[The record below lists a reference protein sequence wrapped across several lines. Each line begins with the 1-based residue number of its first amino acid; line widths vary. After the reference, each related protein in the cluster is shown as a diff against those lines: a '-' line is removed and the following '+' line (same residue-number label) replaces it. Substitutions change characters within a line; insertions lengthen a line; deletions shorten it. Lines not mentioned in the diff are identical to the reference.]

1 MGKYE
6 YIQIQ
11 LASPNEI
18 RGWSYGEVKSGE
30 TINYRTGK
38 PEVEGLFCEVIFG
51 PTKDFQC
58 SCTKSKRQTDIGQK
72 CDKCG
77 VEITE
82 AKVRR
87 ERMGHIELAA
97 PVVHEWYFK
106 SGKLATLLEMKKDE
120 LRRIMYLAAY
130 IVIQPG
136 ETDLTKNQI
145 LSEQDHARFLTQYGN
160 RFKALTGAEAIEKLL
175 TDMNLEV
182 EDQKLRRELEIAP
195 KQKRSHLTKRLDIIE
210 AFMHSENR
218 PEWMVL
224 HVLPVL
230 PPDLRPLVQ
239 LDGGRFAT
247 TDLNK
252 LYKRIIDRNK
262 RLRKLY
268 TQNAPY
274 LMIKNEKRMIQ
285 EAVDALIDNS
295 SKKARRVMEKN
306 RPLKSLSESL
316 QGKQGR
322 FRQNL
327 LGKRV
332 DYSGRSVIVV
342 GPDLQMHQCGLP
354 KQMAL
359 SLFRPFVIRQMIEDE
374 LEPNMSTNKAKILI
388 DREDPRVW
396 AELEKVIREHPVLL
410 NRAPTLH
417 RLGIQAFEPKLVE
430 GKAIRLHPLV
440 TPAFNADFDGDQ
452 MAVHLPLSAEAQ
464 AEARLLMLASNN
476 ILNPKDG
483 KPVVTPSQDMVLG
496 NFYLTIERVGDLGE
510 GSVFKDQNEAEL
522 AYESGVISLHAR
534 IALPAKNFPLFKL
547 TNEQREQYL
556 ITTYGKLIFNNILPT
571 EYVPEAFSY
580 LNEPTF
586 ENLTGIIDDKFF
598 VARGT
603 NIREYCKAQPIVS
616 AFKKGFL
623 SDIIAHVLKL
633 SHTTETSKM
642 LDKMKDLGFKYS
654 TIAGITVASSDVKI
668 VKNKPKVIEKAQT
681 QVRRYQAAYE
691 RGLLTNTERYDRT
704 IKEWDLAKKTL
715 EDVIRTEMA
724 EQADTNDIYMMAHS
738 GARGN
743 ASNFTQLEGMRG
755 LMANPSG
762 KTIELPIISAF
773 IEGLSMSEFF
783 ISTHGARKGSTD
795 TALKTADSGYLT
807 RRLCDVSQEIVITE
821 EDCGTDR
828 GFLVADL
835 RNEDGTMLETIR
847 DRIVGRFASSQVVH
861 PTTEALIVD
870 RNQYITE
877 ELADTLLA
885 AGVTE
890 VMIRSNLTCETRGG
904 LCIHCYGKNLA
915 TGSVVEIGEAVGTIA
930 AQSIGEPGTQLT
942 MRTFHTGGVAGTD
955 ITQGLPRIEQLF
967 EARNPKNPAAI
978 AEIEGT
984 VKDIQLAER
993 GNHYVITVEGKYHT
1007 IDHKTESAN
1016 VNMVVAVGDKVD
1028 LGQPMTEGHISPK
1041 DLLRVATVDKVQ
1053 NYILKEVQKVY
1064 RSQGVE
1070 IQDKHIEVIVGQMF
1084 KNIMIVE
1091 EGDTKLLPGILVPI
1105 DQYQKAN
1112 LAALMEGKN
1121 PAIGRPQ
1128 ILSITKSAV
1137 NSESFLSAASFQQT
1151 TKVLTDAAIQG
1162 KIDPLRGLK
1171 ENVIIGGLIPAGTGL
1186 IKNVGISYEE
1196 PEVWDEE

>member
-145 LSEQDHARFLTQYGN
+145 LSEQDHARFLTQFGN

-175 TDMNLEV
+175 TDMNLEL
-182 EDQKLRRELEIAP
+182 EDKKLRRELEIAP

-534 IALPAKNFPLFKL
+534 IALPAKNLSLFKL
-547 TNEQREQYL
+547 TPKQREKYL
-556 ITTYGKLIFNNILPT
+556 VTTYGKLIFNAILPT
-571 EYVPEAFSY
+571 EYVPQAFSY
-580 LNEPTF
+580 LNEPTP
-586 ENLTGIIDDKFF
+586 ENLTGTIDDKFF
-598 VARGT
+598 VARGE
-603 NIREYCKAQPIVS
+603 NIREYIKNQPIVS

-654 TIAGITVASSDVKI
+654 TVAGITVASSDVKI
-668 VKNKPKVIEKAQT
+668 VKNKPKVIEKAQL
-681 QVRRYQAAYE
+681 QVRRYQAAFE
-691 RGLLTNTERYDRT
+691 RGLLTNNERYDRT

-715 EDVIRTEMA
+715 EEVIRTEMA

-773 IEGLSMSEFF
+773 IEGLTMSEFF

-835 RNEDGTMLETIR
+835 RNDDGTMLETIR

-861 PTTEALIVD
+861 PNKNTVIVD

-877 ELADTLLA
+877 ELADRLLTE
-885 AGVTE
+885 GVTE

-915 TGSVVEIGEAVGTIA
+915 TGTVVEIGEAVGTIA

-967 EARNPKNPAAI
+967 EARSPKNPAAI

-1007 IDHKTESAN
+1007 VDHKTESAN
-1016 VNMVVAVGDKVD
+1016 INLVVSVGDKVD
-1028 LGQPMTEGHISPK
+1028 VGQPMTEGHISPK
-1041 DLLRVATVDKVQ
+1041 DLLRVASVDKVQ

-1112 LAALMEGKN
+1112 LAALMQGKN

-1186 IKNVGISYEE
+1186 IKNVGIAYDE